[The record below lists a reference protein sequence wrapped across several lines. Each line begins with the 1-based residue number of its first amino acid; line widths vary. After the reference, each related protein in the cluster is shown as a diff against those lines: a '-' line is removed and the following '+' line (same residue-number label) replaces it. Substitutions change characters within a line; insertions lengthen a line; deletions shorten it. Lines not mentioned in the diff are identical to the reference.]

1 MKITELSK
9 LSLEIAVKSTLS
21 NKSGLSI
28 IMKSHNTATYKKE
41 LNTRK
46 RNYLYKKE

>member
-28 IMKSHNTATYKKE
+28 IMSITTP
-41 LNTRK
+41 LPIK
-46 RNYLYKKE
+46 RIKYPNEE